1 MCVRIMRYAISEAST
16 VKPLPQV
23 WRMVI
28 AFLISIALNGV
39 LLAIASSIDPRQA
52 DLSRIAS
59 VANVLLGPANALTE
73 WLAPGHGG
81 AQIAALFISSIVL
94 YTGVAWVA
102 LSLPVWWQH
111 RE

>member
-1 MCVRIMRYAISEAST
+1 M
-16 VKPLPQV
+16 KPLPQL

-39 LLAIASSIDPRQA
+39 LLAIASSIDSRQEN
-52 DLSRIAS
+52 LSRIAS
-59 VANVLLGPANALTE
+59 IANVLLRPANALTA

-81 AQIAALFISSIVL
+81 AQIAALFISSIAV
-94 YTGVAWVA
+94 YTVVAWVA
-102 LSLPVWWQH
+102 LSLPIWWRH